1 MLSSLWSA
9 ICDKNLIAYFE
20 EKDKSLEKVLKIFIR
35 VNSGGMILSYSD
47 LLMSILTSAFSIKD
61 EMNELVDS
69 IKQDEFGV
77 FGRDQVLKT
86 CLLLA
91 RLNPK
96 FQIKS
101 FNKGKYVFFISD

>member
-1 MLSSLWSA
+1 
-9 ICDKNLIAYFE
+9 
-20 EKDKSLEKVLKIFIR
+20 
-35 VNSGGMILSYSD
+35 MILSYSD

-96 FQIKS
+96 FQNQK
-101 FNKGKYVFFISD
+101 FQ